1 MINEYQVNAHLS
13 NEDADEF
20 IKEKQYN
27 FNEEEINVT
36 KDFKKHVKSNFLII
50 VGFDKD
56 YTKILA
62 EDGKLYMVKGLRSN
76 IDKIVSRELIPILI
90 STTLIMFNG
99 AIVYS
104 GLLKSVDM

>member
-1 MINEYQVNAHLS
+1 MSNAYQIYAHLS

-20 IKEKQYN
+20 IKEKPYN

-36 KDFKKHVKSNFLII
+36 KDFKRHVKSNFLMI

-62 EDGKLYMVKGLRSN
+62 EDVQW
-76 IDKIVSRELIPILI
+76 I
-90 STTLIMFNG
+90 T
-99 AIVYS
+99 
-104 GLLKSVDM
+104 